1 VTVGAVKET
10 VAEPLPATAFT
21 PVGASGLPAGV
32 IEEDAVP
39 LDVPVE
45 LTAVALNVYAV
56 PFVKPRITHDVAGEI
71 TVQVPVPGDAVT
83 TYEVGVP
90 LLLEADGATVIFA
103 LPSPPTAVTLLGEAG
118 AAIVQTAVS
127 VKLFA
132 VIVYSAPAATGALP
146 VFQPAKV

>member
-1 VTVGAVKET
+1 
-10 VAEPLPATAFT
+10 
-21 PVGASGLPAGV
+21 V
-32 IEEDAVP
+32 IEVDVVP

-45 LTAVALNVYAV
+45 LTAVALNVYVV

-83 TYEVGVP
+83 TYEVGAPP
-90 LLLEADGATVIFA
+90 LLDAATVIVA

>member
-1 VTVGAVKET
+1 VTVGAVKVT

-32 IEEDAVP
+32 IEVDVVP

-83 TYEVGVP
+83 T
-90 LLLEADGATVIFA
+90 
-103 LPSPPTAVTLLGEAG
+103 
-118 AAIVQTAVS
+118 
-127 VKLFA
+127 
-132 VIVYSAPAATGALP
+132 
-146 VFQPAKV
+146 